1 MSEETDKRDKQNS
14 EIDLIDLFNR
24 IARTIG
30 IWLRFAGRAI
40 LIGMFFLLRKWLP
53 LSLSIIA
60 GLAVSYG
67 LKKASNSLFSSD
79 LVFRNNL
86 VQIDNL
92 TNRDITGTTADIIHR
107 FNRLHTFCE
116 EGNITALTGAL
127 GESEAVIRNIV
138 DISAYWIIDLNKD
151 GTADFVDYKNN
162 HNVYDTT
169 NIRMPDRLNIRV
181 RIKEPQEL
189 KNLQTRLFSYISN
202 DSLFQQRNRLRFEQN
217 RELLRRYTYEIE
229 QIDSLQKVKYF
240 EETRRNPDKGSQ
252 MIFLQE
258 NRTQLFHNDI
268 LSLYRS
274 KQGVESELSLHKDV
288 MTVLSEFPYPSRR
301 VNGITFYARKWVP
314 FLFLLTLIVLI
325 LFENRKRIA
334 DISRKYKV

>member
-1 MSEETDKRDKQNS
+1 MSEGIDKRDRQNS

-24 IARTIG
+24 VARTIG
-30 IWLRFAGRAI
+30 NWLRFAGRAV
-40 LIGMFFLLRKWLP
+40 LVTVFFLLRKWVP
-53 LSLSIIA
+53 LTLSIIA
-60 GLAVSYG
+60 GLAVSFA

-86 VQIDNL
+86 AQINYV
-92 TNRDITGTTADIIHR
+92 TNRDLTGTTADIIQR

-116 EGNITALTGAL
+116 EGNLTALSAAL

-138 DISAYWIIDLNKD
+138 DISAFWIIDLNKD
-151 GTADFVDYKNN
+151 GTPDYVDYRNN
-162 HNVYDTT
+162 HDVYDTT

-189 KNLQTRLFSYISN
+189 KNLQSRLFSYINN
-202 DSLFQQRNRLRFEQN
+202 DSLFQQRNRLRIEQN

-240 EETRRNPDKGSQ
+240 EETRRNPDRGSQ

-258 NRTQLFHNDI
+258 NRTQLFYNDI
-268 LSLYRS
+268 FSLYRS
-274 KQGVESELSLHKDV
+274 KQDVETELNLHKAV
-288 MTVLSEFPYPSRR
+288 MTVISEFPYPSRR
-301 VNGITFYARKWVP
+301 VNGIVYYAKKWVP
-314 FLFLLTLIVLI
+314 VVFLLTLLAII
-325 LFENRKRIA
+325 LLENRKKLVE
-334 DISRKYKV
+334 ISREYK